1 MITIGGINTD
11 EDQNIY
17 KSDMKFCFSRSNDF
31 LLSNSNL
38 LYKVTQ
44 TLKHFLATT
53 PVTIV
58 NEKVQRGTL
67 GTAGLPSIG
76 LVSTI
81 AKKKSLL
88 PDHLKGPQQF

>member
-17 KSDMKFCFSRSNDF
+17 KLDMKFCFSRPNEF

-53 PVTIV
+53 NV

-88 PDHLKGPQQF
+88 PDHLKGPLQF